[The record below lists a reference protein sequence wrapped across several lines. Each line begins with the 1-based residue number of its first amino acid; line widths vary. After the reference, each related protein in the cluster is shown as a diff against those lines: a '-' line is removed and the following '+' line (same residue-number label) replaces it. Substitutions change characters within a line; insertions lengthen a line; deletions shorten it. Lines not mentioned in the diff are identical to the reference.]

1 MKKISIKK
9 IYCIL
14 AAMCIAF
21 SFASCSN
28 ADGDGTTE
36 AETGITPSVSASDP
50 YLLLAN
56 KKNAL
61 GESFVPPDLTAIDKS
76 LTMQDSSKEYKLQ
89 AKAAEA
95 VEKMLR
101 AMHSAGYT
109 DVFVTS
115 AYRTYAYQKN
125 LFDYYISVER
135 GKNPNLS
142 QAELEAKVLT
152 YSAKPGT
159 SEHQTGLCVDLF
171 VSSCMR
177 ELENYGHEG
186 TKNDVGFAETEAFKW
201 LKTHAH
207 EYGFILRYPEDKVD
221 ITGYQYE
228 SWHYRYVGTE
238 AAREISQSSLTLE
251 EYLSLLD

>member
-1 MKKISIKK
+1 MKKNPIKK
-9 IYCIL
+9 IYCLL
-14 AAMCIAF
+14 AAMCIAS
-21 SFASCSN
+21 SFTSCSST
-28 ADGDGTTE
+28 DGNTATE
-36 AETGITPSVSASDP
+36 AETGLSPSVSASDP

-61 GESFVPPDLTAIDKS
+61 GEGYAPSDLVAINKAF
-76 LTMQDSSKEYKLQ
+76 TMQDSSKEYKLQ

-101 AMHSAGYT
+101 AMHTAGYT
-109 DVFVTS
+109 DVLVTS

-125 LFDYYISVER
+125 LFDYYISVEK

-142 QAELEAKVLT
+142 QAELESKVLT

-207 EYGFILRYPEDKVD
+207 EYGFILRYPEDKVN

-228 SWHYRYVGTE
+228 SWHYRYVGID
-238 AAREISQSSLTLE
+238 AAYEISQNGLTLE
-251 EYLSLLD
+251 EYIALLE